1 MHRDRSDSSRTVDQ
15 LWMVGRRV
23 PRWDPSTA
31 GVWPAASLV
40 CCRNR
45 TDLGFQVQGFLSASV
60 PRWQCGAEPF
70 SELRQQ
76 SKVWPLRITLEIWGF
91 TMKPWKVADDAV
103 GRHRCHST
111 PSMSHSRNKVYPK
124 IRYKCPLW
132 LSNIHKVILFR
143 GTAIPDNLCFN
154 KLCTNNFFKTQ
165 RIPFVSWFYYTSQQ
179 SGTMFLKN
187 CYVKFKA
194 PQSMEASLPL

>member
-1 MHRDRSDSSRTVDQ
+1 MRSRA
-15 LWMVGRRV
+15 LLRIK
-23 PRWDPSTA
+23 
-31 GVWPAASLV
+31 AAEQSMAFE
-40 CCRNR
+40 NY
-45 TDLGFQVQGFLSASV
+45 TGDLGIIS
-60 PRWQCGAEPF
+60 
-70 SELRQQ
+70 
-76 SKVWPLRITLEIWGF
+76 

-103 GRHRCHST
+103 GRHRCYST

-165 RIPFVSWFYYTSQQ
+165 RIPFVY
-179 SGTMFLKN
+179 
-187 CYVKFKA
+187 
-194 PQSMEASLPL
+194 